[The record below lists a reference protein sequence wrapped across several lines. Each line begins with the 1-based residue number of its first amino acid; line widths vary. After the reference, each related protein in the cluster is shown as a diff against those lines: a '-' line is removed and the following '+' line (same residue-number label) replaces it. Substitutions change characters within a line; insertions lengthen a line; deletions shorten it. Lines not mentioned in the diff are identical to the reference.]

1 MSDQTRPVESVSR
14 ASRKSRIHLEKEA
27 ALPNFTEEQLTD
39 TIAKILAAA
48 GTSPENARLVAG
60 LLADANGTGH
70 DSHGLIRVPQYLDS
84 VDKGDI
90 IPDAEVEILQENMLT
105 PIVDGHWGFGQ
116 VTMHTALELGIDKA
130 SKHGLAA
137 VAVRNANHIGRL
149 GSYVD
154 RIARQGM
161 VGLMF
166 VNAVGTPAF
175 RMAPWGGTE
184 PRLVTDP
191 LAFGIPSSGEPIVM
205 DMTTTVVAEGKVRVK
220 RNRGEQ
226 TPDGWL
232 LDSDGN
238 PTNDPNDLYGDPPG
252 SILPLGGATAG
263 HKGYGLNIA
272 IELLA
277 GVLSG
282 TGTIGTSKRPANG
295 VLLIILDITQFMPL
309 DEFYQQADTFIAHV
323 KSSPPAAGFDEIL
336 LPGEIEQKVKEQ
348 RTVEGIFVED
358 ETWAQ
363 ILDWGRK
370 LGVELK

>member
-1 MSDQTRPVESVSR
+1 M
-14 ASRKSRIHLEKEA
+14 
-27 ALPNFTEEQLTD
+27 PNFTEEQLTE
-39 TIAKILAAA
+39 TMTKILAAV
-48 GTSPENARLVAG
+48 GLSEENARLVAE
-60 LLADANGTGH
+60 LLAEANSMGH
-70 DSHGLIRVPQYLDS
+70 DSHGIIRIPQYLELI
-84 VDKGDI
+84 DKGEI
-90 IPDAEVEILQENMLT
+90 VADAEVEVLQESMLT
-105 PIVDGHWGFGQ
+105 PIVDGNWGFGQ
-116 VTMHTALELGIDKA
+116 VTMNRAVEIGLEKA
-130 SKHGLAA
+130 SQSGLVA
-137 VAVRNANHIGRL
+137 VAVRGSNHIGRL

-161 VGLMF
+161 IGLMF

-191 LAFGIPSSGEPIVM
+191 LAFGIPSPSGEPIVM

-282 TGTIGTSKRPANG
+282 TGSTGTGERLANG
-295 VLLIILDITQFMPL
+295 VLIIILDIAQFLPL
-309 DEFYQQADTFIAHV
+309 DEFHQEAKSFIAHV

-336 LPGEIEQKVKEQ
+336 LPGEIEQKVKKQ
-348 RTVEGIFVED
+348 RAQEGIFVED
-358 ETWAQ
+358 ETWEQ
-363 ILDWGRK
+363 IIEWGNK
-370 LGVELK
+370 LGVSLS